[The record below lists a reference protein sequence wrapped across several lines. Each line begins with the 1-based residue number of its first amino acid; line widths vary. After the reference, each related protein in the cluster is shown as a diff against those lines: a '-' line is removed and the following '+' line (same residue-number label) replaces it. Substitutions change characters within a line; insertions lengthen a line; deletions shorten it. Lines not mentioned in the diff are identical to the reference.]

1 MFDEVLSIRYRNFD
15 STSTIFI
22 RMSYCAF
29 RGFIVPTAEFQLN
42 FLRRIQW
49 LLESSYYTSTY
60 KFALLMAMVNLAI
73 ESGINDDSE
82 HSISYEQ
89 LAERFIQLYWIQAL
103 PYSDQSSDSV
113 LRQSSTTGQD
123 SVINNILD
131 LQDDTKTTSLTMART
146 QNVKLW
152 QSTIKDIALTIKK
165 YPARYL
171 QSAEDKVSREF
182 LYVYDSKSKVITLK
196 PGIAYCFTRF
206 SKIINKL
213 CQQYW
218 TEFVRKN
225 SRNQIYFSDD
235 IDLKQFL
242 FNQSRQSLKVLIPIL
257 IDTQQGQCFY
267 CHKPL
272 KNNIEVDYFIPW
284 SKYPINTTHNFVLT
298 GHSCNNSKRDYL
310 AEELFYEKWL
320 ERNQQHGHTIEQ
332 EAKTIGFTTTQF
344 RSETISQWAY
354 QIAVEH
360 EDLVWS
366 PEPSIKL
373 RTINPSL
380 LPRLRG

>member
-1 MFDEVLSIRYRNFD
+1 M
-15 STSTIFI
+15 
-22 RMSYCAF
+22 
-29 RGFIVPTAEFQLN
+29 PTAEYQLK

-49 LLESSYYTSTY
+49 MLESSSYTSTY
-60 KFALLMAMVNLAI
+60 KFALLMAMVNLSI

-89 LAERFIQLYWIQAL
+89 LAEQFIQLYWTQVL

-113 LRQSSTTGQD
+113 LRQSSTTGQA
-123 SVINNILD
+123 SVVNSILN
-131 LQDDTKTTSLTMART
+131 LQDVTKTTSLTIART
-146 QNVKLW
+146 QNIKLW
-152 QSTIKDIALTIKK
+152 QSTIKDIASTIKK

-182 LYVYDSKSKVITLK
+182 LYVYDSKLKVITLK

-225 SRNQIYFSDD
+225 SRNQIHFSDD
-235 IDLKQFL
+235 IDLQQFL
-242 FNQSRQSLKVLIPIL
+242 FNQSRQSLKVLITIL
-257 IDTQQGQCFY
+257 IDTQQGRCFY
-267 CHKPL
+267 CHKSL
-272 KNNIEVDYFIPW
+272 RNNIEVDHFIPW
-284 SKYPINTTHNFVLT
+284 SKYPIDTTHNFVLT
-298 GHSCNNSKRDYL
+298 DHTCNNSKRDYL
-310 AEELFYEKWL
+310 AQELFYEKWL

-332 EAKTIGFTTTQF
+332 EAKIIGFTTNQL
-344 RSETISQWAY
+344 RSETIIQWAY
-354 QIAVEH
+354 QIAAGH

>member
-1 MFDEVLSIRYRNFD
+1 M
-15 STSTIFI
+15 
-22 RMSYCAF
+22 
-29 RGFIVPTAEFQLN
+29 PTAEFQLN

-49 LLESSYYTSTY
+49 LLESSSYTSTY
-60 KFALLMAMVNLAI
+60 KFALLMAMVNLSI

-89 LAERFIQLYWIQAL
+89 LADQFIQLYWTQAL

-113 LRQSSTTGQD
+113 LRQSSTTGQA
-123 SVINNILD
+123 SVINSILD
-131 LQDDTKTTSLTMART
+131 LQHKTNTTSLTMART
-146 QNVKLW
+146 QNIKLW
-152 QSTIKDIALTIKK
+152 QSTIKDIASTIKK

-225 SRNQIYFSDD
+225 SRNQIHFSDD
-235 IDLKQFL
+235 IDLQQFL
-242 FNQSRQSLKVLIPIL
+242 FNQSRQNLKVLIPIL

-272 KNNIEVDYFIPW
+272 RNNIEVDHFIPW
-284 SKYPINTTHNFVLT
+284 SKYPIDTTHNFVLT
-298 GHSCNNSKRDYL
+298 DHSCNNSKRDYL

-320 ERNQQHGHTIEQ
+320 ERNQQHGHMIEQ
-332 EAKTIGFTTTQF
+332 EAKTIGFMANQL

-373 RTINPSL
+373 RPINPDA
-380 LPRLRG
+380 LPQLRADK

>member
-1 MFDEVLSIRYRNFD
+1 
-15 STSTIFI
+15 
-22 RMSYCAF
+22 
-29 RGFIVPTAEFQLN
+29 
-42 FLRRIQW
+42 
-49 LLESSYYTSTY
+49 
-60 KFALLMAMVNLAI
+60 MVNLSI

-89 LAERFIQLYWIQAL
+89 LAEQFIQLYWTQAL

-113 LRQSSTTGQD
+113 LRQSSTTGQA
-123 SVINNILD
+123 SVINSILD
-131 LQDDTKTTSLTMART
+131 LQYKTKTNSLAIART
-146 QNVKLW
+146 QNIKLW
-152 QSTIKDIALTIKK
+152 QSTIKDIASTIKK

-182 LYVYDSKSKVITLK
+182 LYVYDSKLKVVNLK
-196 PGIAYCFTRF
+196 PGTTYCFTRF

-225 SRNQIYFSDD
+225 SRNQIHFSDD
-235 IDLKQFL
+235 IDLQQFL

-257 IDTQQGQCFY
+257 VDTQQGQCFY

-272 KNNIEVDYFIPW
+272 RNNIEVDHFIPW
-284 SKYPINTTHNFVLT
+284 SKYPIDTTHNFVLT
-298 GHSCNNSKRDYL
+298 DHSCNNSKRDYL

-320 ERNQQHGHTIEQ
+320 ERNQQHGDTIEK
-332 EAKTIGFTTTQF
+332 EAKTIGFTTNQL

-373 RTINPSL
+373 RTINPGL

>member
-1 MFDEVLSIRYRNFD
+1 MLHAD
-15 STSTIFI
+15 
-22 RMSYCAF
+22 
-29 RGFIVPTAEFQLN
+29 FQLN

-49 LLESSYYTSTY
+49 LLESSSYTSTY
-60 KFALLMAMVNLAI
+60 KFALLMTIVNLSI

-89 LAERFIQLYWIQAL
+89 LAEQFVQLYWTQAL

-113 LRQSSTTGQD
+113 LRQSSTTGQA
-123 SVINNILD
+123 SVINSILD
-131 LQDDTKTTSLTMART
+131 LQHKTKTTSLTIAHT
-146 QNVKLW
+146 QNIKLW
-152 QSTIKDIALTIKK
+152 QSTIKDISSTIKK
-165 YPARYL
+165 YPAKYL
-171 QSAEDKVSREF
+171 QSAEDKVSREC
-182 LYVYDSKSKVITLK
+182 LYVYDSKSKVIILK

-235 IDLKQFL
+235 IDLQQFL
-242 FNQSRQSLKVLIPIL
+242 FNQSRQSLKVLIPML

-267 CHKPL
+267 CYKPL
-272 KNNIEVDYFIPW
+272 RNNIEVDHFIPW
-284 SKYPINTTHNFVLT
+284 SKYPIDTTHNFVLT
-298 GHSCNNSKRDYL
+298 DHSCNNSKRDYL
-310 AEELFYEKWL
+310 AQELFYEKWL
-320 ERNQQHGHTIEQ
+320 ERNQRHGHTIAQ
-332 EAKTIGFTTTQF
+332 EAKNIGFTTNQL

-373 RTINPSL
+373 RTINPGL

>member
-1 MFDEVLSIRYRNFD
+1 MLHAD
-15 STSTIFI
+15 
-22 RMSYCAF
+22 
-29 RGFIVPTAEFQLN
+29 FQLN

-49 LLESSYYTSTY
+49 LLESSSYTSTY
-60 KFALLMAMVNLAI
+60 KFALLMTIVNLSI

-89 LAERFIQLYWIQAL
+89 LAEQFVQLYWTQAL

-113 LRQSSTTGQD
+113 LRQSSTTGQA
-123 SVINNILD
+123 SVINSILD
-131 LQDDTKTTSLTMART
+131 LQHKTKTTSLTIAHT
-146 QNVKLW
+146 QNIKLW
-152 QSTIKDIALTIKK
+152 QSTIKDISSTIKK
-165 YPARYL
+165 YPAKYL

-182 LYVYDSKSKVITLK
+182 LYVYDSKSKVIILK

-235 IDLKQFL
+235 IDLQQFL
-242 FNQSRQSLKVLIPIL
+242 FNQSRQSLKVLIPML

-267 CHKPL
+267 CYKPL
-272 KNNIEVDYFIPW
+272 RNNIEVDHFIPW
-284 SKYPINTTHNFVLT
+284 SKYPIDTTHNFVLT
-298 GHSCNNSKRDYL
+298 DHSCNNSKRDYL
-310 AEELFYEKWL
+310 AQELFYEKWL
-320 ERNQQHGHTIEQ
+320 ERNQRHGHTIAQ
-332 EAKTIGFTTTQF
+332 EAKNIGFTTNQL

-373 RTINPSL
+373 RTINPGL